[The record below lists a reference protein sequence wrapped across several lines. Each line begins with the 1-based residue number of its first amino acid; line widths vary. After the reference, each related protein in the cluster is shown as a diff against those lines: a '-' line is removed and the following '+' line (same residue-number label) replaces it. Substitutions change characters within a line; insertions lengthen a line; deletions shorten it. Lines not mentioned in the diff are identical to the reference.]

1 MSFRARLLPLAL
13 LALAPVAV
21 AQTPAPQ
28 PTPKAAPAKPSGNQS
43 PIGHWKFETGMVN
56 LNCKLSGEMQVT
68 RAPTTGAYSCKFV
81 AVQSCTGNPPLE
93 FRVQQSCIAT
103 QVGKQVTITSKID
116 KILSVKPEAMFP
128 TVKSGY
134 AADNFEV
141 TMNAAGSEM
150 KGMFHSLNQAVVR
163 FWRPNSDLVS

>member
-1 MSFRARLLPLAL
+1 MSVPARLLLLAL
-13 LALAPVAV
+13 LVLAPIAV
-21 AQTPAPQ
+21 AQTPAPK
-28 PTPKAAPAKPSGNQS
+28 PAPAQPSGAHS
-43 PIGHWKFETGMVN
+43 PIGRWKFETGMVN

-68 RAPTTGAYSCKFV
+68 QAPTTGAYSCKFV
-81 AVQSCTGNPPLE
+81 AVQSCAGDPPLE

-103 QVGKQVTITSKID
+103 QVGKQVTITSKIE

-150 KGMFHSLNQAVVR
+150 RGMFRSLNQANVR